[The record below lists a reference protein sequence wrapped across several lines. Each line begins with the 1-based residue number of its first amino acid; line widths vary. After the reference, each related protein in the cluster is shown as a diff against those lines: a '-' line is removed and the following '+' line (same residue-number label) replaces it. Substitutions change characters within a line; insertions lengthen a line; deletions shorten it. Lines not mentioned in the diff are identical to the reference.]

1 MKRIFYSQADRE
13 GGGGSASALTASKCE
28 NFDPFYLT
36 VKGLKNAFFMPF
48 SWLQMMIR
56 RGRPP
61 ANYHPEEKLGL
72 LGLRSSK
79 STFGGNNYI
88 DFFVRLIF
96 RDWVLL
102 FSEIGSVWST
112 I

>member
-1 MKRIFYSQADRE
+1 M
-13 GGGGSASALTASKCE
+13 
-28 NFDPFYLT
+28 
-36 VKGLKNAFFMPF
+36 KGLKNAFFMPF

-56 RGRPP
+56 RSWPP
-61 ANYHPEEKLGL
+61 ANYHPEEKLGI

-96 RDWVLL
+96 RDWVLRNWVSL
-102 FSEIGSVWST
+102 EYYLTVIEVNPEK
-112 I
+112 